1 MNTQTPVP
9 ILQDRRILLG
19 VSGSIAAYKSAD
31 LASKLT
37 QAGALVDV
45 ILTRAAERFVSPMT
59 FQSLT
64 GRRAYTD
71 ADLWGQEA
79 HILHVALAEE
89 AELLVIAPATANT
102 LARLATGQAG
112 SLLAIAALAARCP
125 LVLAPAMDTRMF
137 EHPATQANLE
147 VLRQRGAI
155 IAGPGEGRM
164 ASGLIGRGRMLEPTQ
179 LLGYARLALGRSG
192 PLAGYKLIVTAG
204 GTQEPIDPVRVITNR
219 SSGKQGFAL
228 AQAAIDR
235 GASVRLV
242 TGPTTLE
249 TPVSAE
255 RIDVRTASEM
265 AAAVLEVAS
274 EAEALLMAAAVADF
288 RPEEYEPQKLKR
300 GRGAP
305 ELRLVPADDVL
316 AMVVAQREKSGRPEV
331 IVAFAAES
339 QDVLANARTKL
350 QAKDL
355 SLIVANDITA
365 SDAGF
370 AVDTNRVTLIEPSGS
385 VQQLPLMTK
394 AEVAEVV
401 LQRVVEMLVHHPAGQ
416 P

>member
-1 MNTQTPVP
+1 MNTHTPVP
-9 ILQDRRILLG
+9 ILQDRHILLG
-19 VSGSIAAYKSAD
+19 VTGSIAAYKSPD
-31 LASKLT
+31 LASRLT

-45 ILTRAAERFVSPMT
+45 ILTQAAEKFVSPVT
-59 FQSLT
+59 FQSVT
-64 GRRAYTD
+64 SRRAYTD

-102 LARLATGQAG
+102 LAHLATGQAG

-125 LVLAPAMDTRMF
+125 LVVAPAMDARMF

-147 VLRQRGAI
+147 ILRQRGAI

-164 ASGLIGRGRMLEPTQ
+164 ASGLIGRGRMLEPTE
-179 LLGYARLALGRSG
+179 LVGYVRLALGRSG
-192 PLAGYKLIVTAG
+192 PLAGCKLVVTAG
-204 GTQEPIDPVRVITNR
+204 GTEEPIDPVRVITNR

-235 GASVRLV
+235 GASVCLV
-242 TGPTTLE
+242 TGPTSLE
-249 TPVSAE
+249 TPVGAE
-255 RIDVRTASEM
+255 RIDVRTAAEM
-265 AAAVLEVAS
+265 AAAVLEVAA

-288 RPEEYEPQKLKR
+288 RPEESVPQKLKR

-305 ELRLVPADDVL
+305 ELRLVPADDIL
-316 AMVVAQREKSGRPEV
+316 ALVAAQRKKSGRPEV
-331 IVAFAAES
+331 VVGFAAES
-339 QDVLANARTKL
+339 QDVLANARAKL
-350 QAKDL
+350 QAKGL

-365 SDAGF
+365 TDAGF
-370 AVDTNRVTLIEPSGS
+370 AVDTNRVTLIDPSGS
-385 VQQLPLMTK
+385 VQELPLMTK

-401 LQRVVEMLVHHPAGQ
+401 LQRVVEMLIQRLAG
-416 P
+416 